1 MASDAASAEAEVRD
15 AQGAGRRDDASVVA
29 SNAAVV
35 ADAAAG
41 LAPEVSAERAER
53 RVELLENDS
62 LRLDV
67 TDLLG
72 DDPVKSID

>member
-1 MASDAASAEAEVRD
+1 MASDAASAEAEVRA
-15 AQGAGRRDDASVVA
+15 AQGAGRRDDAAEVA

-62 LRLDV
+62 LRLNIAN
-67 TDLLG
+67 LLG
-72 DDPVKSID
+72 DDPVK

>member
-1 MASDAASAEAEVRD
+1 MLLPLKPKFELLKEP
-15 AQGAGRRDDASVVA
+15 GRRDDAAEVA

-62 LRLDV
+62 LRLNIAN
-67 TDLLG
+67 LAR
-72 DDPVKSID
+72 